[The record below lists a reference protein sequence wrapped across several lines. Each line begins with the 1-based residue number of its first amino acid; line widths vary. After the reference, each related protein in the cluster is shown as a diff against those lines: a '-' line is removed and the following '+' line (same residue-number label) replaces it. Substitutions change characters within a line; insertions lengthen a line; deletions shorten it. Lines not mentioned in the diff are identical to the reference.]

1 MNAMK
6 SKLPFIHRGESGSM
20 DFSVKSKNATTG
32 YMYLFFAG
40 VLIFFL
46 VMISRLFQL
55 TVVKGNYYRGLSE
68 DNRIRE
74 VVIEAQRGKIVDR
87 KGYVIAENSPVE
99 VSETLKRITSKR
111 YYSDGEVFAHILG
124 YRQIADENDIAG
136 DSCLHKVQLGDKVGK
151 KGIERLYECEL
162 RGKNGKKL
170 IEVNAQGLFKR
181 TLSVVEP
188 VPGDTMQLAIDSDL
202 QKRAYEI
209 IKGKKAVVVG
219 LDPRTGEV
227 LVLASSPSYD
237 PQVFE
242 DNKSKE
248 IQALLKDE
256 TRPLFNRATEGTYP
270 PGSVFKPVMALAA
283 LQEKIIDDES
293 VVKDTGKV
301 TLGNRE
307 FGTWN
312 FLEHGQIEG
321 DVDVVKAL
329 QRSNDIFFYKV
340 AEKMGPEKM
349 KKWAE
354 EFGFQEKT
362 GIGIDEATG
371 LIPFPFWKED
381 VLKEQWY
388 TGDTYNFS
396 IGQGY
401 VLTTPLQVALSNV
414 PFANNGEYCVPS
426 LLKLDP
432 SKGLKK
438 TCRAIEMDKEHLKT
452 VREGMHQ
459 ACKVGGTGW
468 PLFTFRVKDPNV
480 PTPTVQPT
488 ASASAAMNGVLTK
501 HYASDSA
508 VLGASESAQLAQSV
522 APSSTPTP
530 TVMPI
535 EKLWDPQYLLGTGS
549 AYMKQTKAIEVGCKT
564 GTAESGGKKK
574 PHAWFTAFAPFD
586 KPEILFAVLVEE
598 DGQGSDRAAPI
609 ARELLRQYFETEE

>member
-20 DFSVKSKNATTG
+20 DFSVKSRHVTTG
-32 YMYLFFAG
+32 YMYLFFG
-40 VLIFFL
+40 LVFIFFL

-74 VVIEAQRGKIVDR
+74 VVIEAERGKIVDR

-99 VSETLKRITSKR
+99 LSESLKRITSKR
-111 YYSDGEVFAHILG
+111 YYSDGEVFAHIAG
-124 YRQIADENDIAG
+124 YRQIADQSNIDK
-136 DSCLHKVQLGDKVGK
+136 DTCLHKVQPGDKVGK

-170 IEVNAQGLFKR
+170 IEVNAQGLFKK

-188 VPGDTMQLAIDSDL
+188 VPGETMQLAIDGDL

-209 IKGKKAVVVG
+209 IKDKKAVVVAI
-219 LDPRTGEV
+219 DPRNGEV
-227 LVLASSPSYD
+227 LVLASSPSYN

-248 IQALLKDE
+248 IQALLKDDD
-256 TRPLFNRATEGTYP
+256 RPLFNRATEGTYP

-283 LQEKIIDDES
+283 LQERIIDDKD

-312 FLEHGQIEG
+312 FLEHGQVEG
-321 DVDVVKAL
+321 DVDIVKAL

-401 VLTTPLQVALSNV
+401 VLATPLQVALSTV
-414 PFANNGEYCVPS
+414 PFANKGEYCIPS
-426 LLKLDP
+426 LLKLDA

-438 TCRAIEMDKEHLKT
+438 SCRTIKMDEEHLKT
-452 VREGMHQ
+452 VRTGLLQ

-468 PLFTFRVKDPNV
+468 PLFTFRIKDPKA

-488 ASASAAMNGVLTK
+488 ASASATLSQNIASGSAEPGATGSAM
-501 HYASDSA
+501 
-508 VLGASESAQLAQSV
+508 LAQ
-522 APSSTPTP
+522 AILPSPTPTP

-535 EKLWDPQYLLGTGS
+535 EKLWDPVYLLGTGS

-586 KPEILFAVLVEE
+586 NPEILFAVLVEE

-609 ARELLRQYFETEE
+609 ARELLRVYFEREE